1 MARFV
6 QLCAFLA
13 LLGWGSAV
21 YHDVSICC
29 SQLAAQMPN
38 TTFPRDNSNSS
49 VYYTERTSFWA
60 VSEWLSPTCVFM
72 PESPNDVSRA
82 VKIFAKNNC
91 PFAIRGSGHSAIRG
105 AANIDDGILISMKRI
120 NDITF
125 SADKKTVTVGMGNNW
140 GAAYAAVEKEG
151 KMVVGGRFAPVGLG
165 LALGAGLSYF
175 SNERGLAVDNV
186 AGQRVVLADGSIVLA
201 NNKNY
206 SDLHW
211 ALKGGSNN
219 FGVVTHLVL
228 ETVDQSGLYGGRVT
242 YPASSSEALKK
253 VVYNY
258 QVEGSTHPD
267 VHVLPTWVWDAA
279 TNTTYGSSPIAYLRD
294 SDTFPPYLQP
304 WLDVE
309 GVNATISK
317 RNFTNLAT
325 ELASAFPDGL
335 VQACSTFTVY
345 PTEDVLSYA
354 IDKLSEFCAS
364 FSHIEGISGYQTVMP
379 FPPQLIKKAVGR
391 NPLGFD
397 RAKPGKSL
405 TAFVFGL
412 QFTNESDI
420 PEVFPAW
427 EIFIRTLQLE
437 FKRRNALYPLIMITY
452 SAEDQQV
459 FESYGDENVA
469 KLVKISK
476 KYDPDQVFQRLVY
489 GGQKLPIS

>member
-1 MARFV
+1 MARFIH
-6 QLCAFLA
+6 LLAFTALA
-13 LLGWGSAV
+13 GWSSAA
-21 YHDVSICC
+21 YHDVSACC

-38 TTFPRDNSNSS
+38 TTFPRDNTNSS

-72 PESPNDVSRA
+72 PQTPNDVSKA
-82 VKIFAKNNC
+82 VKIFTKNNC

-120 NDITF
+120 NDVTF
-125 SADKKTVTVGMGNNW
+125 SADKKTVSVGMGNNW
-140 GAAYAAVEKEG
+140 GAVYAAVEREG

-175 SNERGLAVDNV
+175 SNERGLAIDNV

-201 NNKNY
+201 NNRSNT
-206 SDLHW
+206 DLHW

-219 FGVVTHLVL
+219 FGIVTHLIL
-228 ETVDQSGLYGGRVT
+228 ETVDQRGLYGGRVT
-242 YPASSSEALKK
+242 FPASSTEQAKK
-253 VVYNY
+253 VFYQY
-258 QVEGSTHPD
+258 QVEGSKNTD
-267 VHVLPTWVWDAA
+267 IHVLPTWVWDAA
-279 TNTTYGSSPIAYLRD
+279 TNTTFGSSPIAYLRD
-294 SDTFPPYLQP
+294 SNSLPPSLQP
-304 WLDVE
+304 WLQVE
-309 GVNATISK
+309 GVNATLSR

-325 ELASAFPDGL
+325 DLASAFPDGL
-335 VQACSTFTVY
+335 VQACSTFTIY
-345 PTEDVLSYA
+345 PTEALLSYV
-354 IDKLSEFCAS
+354 IDKFSEFCAT

-379 FPPQLIKKAVGR
+379 FPPQLIKKAVGN

-397 RAKPGKSL
+397 RARPGSAL

-412 QFTNESDI
+412 QFNNESDV

-437 FKRRNALYPLIMITY
+437 LKRRNALYPLIMITY

-469 KLVKISK
+469 RLIRISRR
-476 KYDPDQVFQRLVY
+476 YDPDQVFQRLAY
-489 GGQKLPIS
+489 GGQKLPIF